1 MSDLVVVAR
10 IPVGIDRNINSIV
23 NTVLSDFEQTE
34 HGAWLY
40 ANASNVHWELDDD
53 YQSLGMIL
61 SIYAEFETEMD
72 AVIHKMRF
80 GDIKYY

>member
-10 IPVGIDRNINSIV
+10 IPVGIDKNINTIV
-23 NTVLSDFEQTE
+23 NTVISDFEQTE
-34 HGAWLY
+34 HGAWIY
-40 ANASNVHWELDDD
+40 ANARNVHWELDDD

-72 AVIHKMRF
+72 AITHKMRF